1 LVVFCKGEVLD
12 ACRVFGFNLYRVG
25 YQLWQV
31 ACVMV
36 ILFRVVGLCF
46 GWGFVVFKWS
56 QLLYSMPNTRF
67 FGLWFWVGWWE
78 YVRGW
83 NNVCWVWWVFVLVVC
98 GVS

>member
-1 LVVFCKGEVLD
+1 MVLCKGEVLD

-25 YQLWQV
+25 YRLWQV

-36 ILFRVVGLCF
+36 ILFRVVGL
-46 GWGFVVFKWS
+46 GLVWWFVVFRWS

-67 FGLWFWVGWWE
+67 CGLFFGGGWWE

-83 NNVCWVWWVFVLVVC
+83 NNVWGVWCGFVVVFL
-98 GVS
+98 GGS